1 MCTAKNQLI
10 IVIDICI
17 FKCVLQKKYVLQKK
31 ISRFVLL
38 VKCWLTY
45 IPIVALSHSMQ
56 IANKKEAEQED
67 S

>member
-1 MCTAKNQLI
+1 MCTEKKLTKN
-10 IVIDICI
+10 VYC
-17 FKCVLQKKYVLQKK
+17 KKLSKT
-31 ISRFVLL
+31 FVLL

-45 IPIVALSHSMQ
+45 IPIVALCYSMQ